1 MSLDSRSSETAS
13 VVHTADFDSEQSAL
27 TCLRTVRPL
36 LLQLHKSL
44 MEAARLSYESNYG
57 PILSRG
63 DYFRLVIDNEWFQWL
78 RPFSQFIVRID
89 ERLAAKKPEEAENA
103 EALVLGTQKLLSPA
117 SEGATPEHP
126 YYQLM
131 QQDPEIAMI
140 HAQILRLL
148 DQAETQGK
156 PNANERS

>member
-1 MSLDSRSSETAS
+1 MSSDSSSSDTVSALQ
-13 VVHTADFDSEQSAL
+13 AANIDPEQSAL
-27 TCLRTVRPL
+27 TVLQTARPL
-36 LLQLHKSL
+36 LLQLHKAL
-44 MEAARLSYESNYG
+44 MEGARLSYESNYG

-63 DYFRLVIDNEWFQWL
+63 DYFRLVIDNDWFQWL

-89 ERLAAKKPEEAENA
+89 ERLASKKPEEAEKA
-103 EALVLGTQKLLSPA
+103 GDLVLGTQTLLSPA

-140 HAQILRLL
+140 HAQIIRLL
-148 DQAETQGK
+148 ASAEMPTK
-156 PNANERS
+156 

>member
-1 MSLDSRSSETAS
+1 MSLDSSPSDTSS
-13 VVHTADFDSEQSAL
+13 VVHAADFESEQSAL
-27 TCLRTVRPL
+27 ACLRTVRPL
-36 LLQLHKSL
+36 LLQLHKAL

-57 PILSRG
+57 PILSKG

-89 ERLAAKKPEEAENA
+89 ERLAAKKPSEAENA
-103 EALVLGTQKLLSPA
+103 EGLILGTKKLLSPA

-131 QQDPEIAMI
+131 QQHPEIAMI
-140 HAQILRLL
+140 HAQIIRLL
-148 DQAETQGK
+148 DSVDSLK
-156 PNANERS
+156 PSAHEHP

>member
-1 MSLDSRSSETAS
+1 MSLDSSPLDTSSAL
-13 VVHTADFDSEQSAL
+13 HAADFDSEQSAL
-27 TCLRTVRPL
+27 ACLRVVRPL
-36 LLQLHKSL
+36 LLQLHKTL

-57 PILSRG
+57 PILSKG

-89 ERLAAKKPEEAENA
+89 ERIAAKKPDEAEKA
-103 EALVLGTQKLLSPA
+103 EDLILETQKLLSPA

-140 HAQILRLL
+140 HAQIIRLL
-148 DQAETQGK
+148 DSSEPVK
-156 PNANERS
+156 RNVNNRS

>member
-1 MSLDSRSSETAS
+1 MSLDSSPSDRHSA
-13 VVHTADFDSEQSAL
+13 VNAVDLDSQQSAL

-36 LLQLHKSL
+36 LLQLHKAL

-57 PILSRG
+57 PILSKG

-89 ERLAAKKPEEAENA
+89 ERIAAKKPDEAENA
-103 EALVLGTQKLLSPA
+103 EALVLDTQRLLSPA

-126 YYQLM
+126 YYRLM
-131 QQDPEIAMI
+131 QQNPEIAMI
-140 HAQILRLL
+140 HAQIIRLL
-148 DQAETQGK
+148 DCADSFK
-156 PNANERS
+156 PNDERS

>member
-1 MSLDSRSSETAS
+1 MSLDSRPSDTSSA
-13 VVHTADFDSEQSAL
+13 VHTADSDSEQSAM

-36 LLQLHKSL
+36 LLQLHKAL

-57 PILSRG
+57 PILSKG

-89 ERLAAKKPEEAENA
+89 ERLAAKKPSEAESA
-103 EALVLGTQKLLSPA
+103 EGLILGTKKLLSPA

-126 YYQLM
+126 YYRLM
-131 QQDPEIAMI
+131 QQHPEIAMI
-140 HAQILRLL
+140 HAQIIRLL
-148 DQAETQGK
+148 DSAGCLE